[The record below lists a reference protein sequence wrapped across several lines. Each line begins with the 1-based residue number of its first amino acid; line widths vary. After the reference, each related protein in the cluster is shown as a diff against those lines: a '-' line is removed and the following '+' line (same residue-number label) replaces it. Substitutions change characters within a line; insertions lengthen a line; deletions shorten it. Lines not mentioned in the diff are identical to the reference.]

1 MLQGGRARLIEMRVK
16 IDSWKVSKRS
26 KRGGV
31 GRRKDKVRGHNSVA
45 NRRSATKHVVVAPAA
60 FQG

>member
-1 MLQGGRARLIEMRVK
+1 MRVK
-16 IDSWKVSKRS
+16 IDSWKVSKRL

-45 NRRSATKHVVVAPAA
+45 NSRTATKHVVIAPAA
-60 FQG
+60 FQR